1 MKCWVIALLQSNAF
15 FLPGTASLCKSA
27 KRLMGYTLIKSHLL
41 FEIRKEAPFNMTIFF
56 SQLRIFF
63 GYLVKIELLRVK
75 SLRIFPSQRSE
86 CKVYSVWNYYGVMQ
100 QILLLEWFARK
111 NALVKNWNVEDV
123 VAQIRYCVAN
133 CYPKAKRCKINV
145 LLQQLLPTQQNLW
158 KFSKSKLLEKGSLSP
173 CWWFGIKACSS
184 VYQNHSKPFI
194 NDALTS

>member
-15 FLPGTASLCKSA
+15 FRGTASLCKSA

-41 FEIRKEAPFNMTIFF
+41 FEIRKEALSTWPYFF
-56 SQLRIFF
+56 LNWEYFL

-123 VAQIRYCVAN
+123 VVAQIRYCVAN

-158 KFSKSKLLEKGSLSP
+158 KFSKSQLLEKGSDDL
-173 CWWFGIKACSS
+173 
-184 VYQNHSKPFI
+184 V
-194 NDALTS
+194 